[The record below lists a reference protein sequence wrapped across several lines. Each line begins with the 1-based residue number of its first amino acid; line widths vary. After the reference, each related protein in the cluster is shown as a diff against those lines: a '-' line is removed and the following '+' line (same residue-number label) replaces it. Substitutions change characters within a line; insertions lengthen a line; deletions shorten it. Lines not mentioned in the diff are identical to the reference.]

1 MEEAVRVLRGLAWQH
16 DGVVTREQALSA
28 GVSGRVWRRLVNDGR
43 VRELARGVGL
53 VDADRCALSSR
64 GLLRAGLAAY
74 GERAV
79 GVLHSAAHVHG
90 MRGVP
95 RVDSVHIATPDTASR
110 RGGPGMVAHRRRLP
124 ADEIVMVDGFPVT
137 TPVRT
142 LADLLPRLAPEDGL
156 AILDSALHLGLVEA
170 AQLEAVE
177 RAAAGRPGAGQVRPL
192 LEIADARAE
201 SPLESRVRLDCV
213 RGGVAPD
220 ELQHEVAL
228 PGGGRARVDLA
239 WLTGLRPIFA
249 EADGAD
255 VHSRPDVL
263 FRDRSRANELA
274 LVGALVLRFTWH
286 DTLRRGRVA
295 GLVRRAFQS

>member
-1 MEEAVRVLRGLAWQH
+1 MEEALRVLRELAWQY
-16 DGVVTREQALSA
+16 DGVVTRERATSA
-28 GVSGRVWRRLVNDGR
+28 GVSGQVWRRLVNAGK
-43 VRELARGVGL
+43 VHEIARGVGH
-53 VDADRCALSSR
+53 VDADRCVLSSR

-79 GVLHSAAHVHG
+79 AVLHSAARMHG

-95 RVDSVHIATPDTASR
+95 HEACAHVATPDTASR
-110 RGGPGMVAHRRRLP
+110 RGGPGIVAYRRRLR
-124 ADEIVMVDGFPVT
+124 ADETVTVDGLPVT

-142 LADLLPRLAPEDGL
+142 LADLVPRLSPEEGL
-156 AILDSALHLGLVEA
+156 AVLDSALHLGLVE
-170 AQLEAVE
+170 EADLAGIE
-177 RAAAGRPGAGQVRPL
+177 RASAGRPGAGRVRPL
-192 LEIADARAE
+192 LAIADGRAE

-239 WLTGLRPIFA
+239 WLTGLRPVFA
-249 EADGAD
+249 EADGVD
-255 VHSRPDVL
+255 VHSRPDAL
-263 FRDRSRANELA
+263 FRDRARANELA

-295 GLVRRAFQS
+295 ALVRRAFQS

>member
-1 MEEAVRVLRGLAWQH
+1 MDQAVRVLRGLAWQN
-16 DGVVTREQALSA
+16 DGVVTRERAAAA
-28 GVSGRVWRRLVNDGR
+28 GVSGRVWRTLVRDGR

-53 VDADRCALSSR
+53 VDADRCALSPR

-79 GVLHSAAHVHG
+79 AVLHSAAHVHG

-95 RVDSVHIATPDTASR
+95 RVECVHVATPDTASR
-110 RGGPGMVAHRRRLP
+110 RGGPGIVAHRQRLRS
-124 ADEIVMVDGFPVT
+124 DEIVTVDGFPVT

-142 LADLLPRLAPEDGL
+142 LADLVPRLPAEEGL
-156 AILDSALHLGLVEA
+156 AVLDSALHLGLVGAEE
-170 AQLEAVE
+170 LVAVE
-177 RAAAGRPGAGQVRPL
+177 RAVAGRPGAGRVRPL
-192 LEIADARAE
+192 LAIADARSE

-220 ELQHEVAL
+220 ALQHEVAL

-239 WLTGLRPIFA
+239 WLTGLRPVFA

-255 VHSRPDVL
+255 AHSRPDAL
-263 FRDRSRANELA
+263 FRDRARANELA
-274 LVGALVLRFTWH
+274 LEGALVLRFTWH

-295 GLVRRAFQS
+295 ALVRRAFQA

>member
-1 MEEAVRVLRGLAWQH
+1 MN
-16 DGVVTREQALSA
+16 A
-28 GVSGRVWRRLVNDGR
+28 GK

-53 VDADRCALSSR
+53 VDADRCVLSSR

-79 GVLHSAAHVHG
+79 AALHSAARVHG

-95 RVDSVHIATPDTASR
+95 RVDCVHIATPDTASR
-110 RGGPGMVAHRRRLP
+110 RGGPGIVAHRRRLR
-124 ADEIVMVDGFPVT
+124 ADEVVTVDGFAVT

-142 LADLLPRLAPEDGL
+142 LADLVPTLPPEEGL
-156 AILDSALHLGLVEA
+156 AVLDSALHLGLVEA
-170 AQLEAVE
+170 AELEAVE
-177 RAAAGRPGAGQVRPL
+177 RAAAGRPGAGRVRPL

-255 VHSRPDVL
+255 VHSRPDAL

-295 GLVRRAFQS
+295 GVVRRAFQS